1 MLLDLRW
8 VVRQVQEQ
16 RDALHTSILFK
27 ISCKESACLQ
37 VDTHSTK
44 DDGEVIVVV
53 VMHALRWLSYQ
64 TSLPTNLGGNFIV
77 GQTGC

>member
-16 RDALHTSILFK
+16 RDTLHTSILFK
-27 ISCKESACLQ
+27 ISCEESACLQ

-53 VMHALRWLSYQ
+53 VMHAFRRLSYQ

-77 GQTGC
+77 G